1 MIHQI
6 LIREKFVNQTIQCC
20 FHQKNR
26 FKQEMYTKFLI
37 RTNQAQPRP
46 LYSIP
51 VCTID
56 SQDSLEFPRLP
67 KYNVIPSRIQII
79 SIESILSSKTS
90 PKMIINQGK
99 ENLYPTRVTTLRG
112 RKKEVLWRT
121 SNLKN
126 KNLNHFSLQEKQY
139 R

>member
-1 MIHQI
+1 MHTQKQRTVSWWNSTRNLEENCLNLTFINNTWS
-6 LIREKFVNQTIQCC
+6 IREKFVNQTIQCC

-79 SIESILSSKTS
+79 SIEPILSSKTS

-99 ENLYPTRVTTLRG
+99 ENI
-112 RKKEVLWRT
+112 
-121 SNLKN
+121 SNKSYN
-126 KNLNHFSLQEKQY
+126 T
-139 R
+139 